1 MARSH
6 IPSKPIEPIELT
18 LGEIPNS
25 KIWYKNIIEQ
35 ILSDKGSMVD
45 GFMSILTELGVGVA
59 PTELGVGVAVAPT
72 ELNAPLDM
80 SFETPSGVAP
90 TELGVAVAVA
100 PTELNAP
107 LDMSFETPSGMDI
120 SLNEDISLRQ
130 TFAQL
135 ESVIAHDPAHAHPPA
150 PFSQM
155 EIENLMKLSQTK
167 AEMQEEFE

>member
-80 SFETPSGVAP
+80 
-90 TELGVAVAVA
+90 
-100 PTELNAP
+100 
-107 LDMSFETPSGMDI
+107 DI

>member
-6 IPSKPIEPIELT
+6 IPSEPIEPIELT

-80 SFETPSGVAP
+80 SFETPSG
-90 TELGVAVAVA
+90 
-100 PTELNAP
+100 
-107 LDMSFETPSGMDI
+107 MDI
-120 SLNEDISLRQ
+120 SLNEDTSLRQ

-135 ESVIAHDPAHAHPPA
+135 ESVIAHDPAHAHAPA

-167 AEMQEEFE
+167 AEMQEEFD

>member
-107 LDMSFETPSGMDI
+107 LDMDI